1 MMCRAGAGGSL
12 EVPYIRKINDV
23 LEMHQAHWQR
33 NARALAAGNL
43 LINIGWN
50 ASFAFLP
57 LIVQSLGVERNL
69 ALWVGAMMFGYYGV
83 SCVFT
88 PVWGVLA
95 DHYGRRSMVLRAG
108 FGMAAGFGLL
118 SATSDP
124 LLFLIVLV
132 LTGLANGFVPAGQ
145 ALVATATPRQHVGG
159 ALALTQAGSSAGNL
173 LGPLVGAALL
183 AWLPTRLSLFAFTAA
198 MMCAAGMLALMQV
211 HEQHQRPAHALRID
225 LIADVRRLWA
235 VPELKLLYYLQ
246 MLFSFTVFGASTVV
260 SLYTMELIA
269 GEARFAGLTE
279 ACWVA
284 ATAVGFTLAGIVVLP
299 LWGRLLDH
307 MPSARVLGI
316 LLAGACL
323 TSALTPLSRDPLEL
337 TVARVLFASFVS
349 GLPPALIRMIKDRAP
364 QGMEARTLS
373 YGTSIQQLGSAVAPL
388 IAGLLTPWLGLSG
401 FFWMCSAMLI
411 VGWVLWRQY
420 PRASSA
426 RDETS

>member
-1 MMCRAGAGGSL
+1 MPQ
-12 EVPYIRKINDV
+12 V
-23 LEMHQAHWQR
+23 HWQR
-33 NARALAAGNL
+33 NARALATGNL

-95 DHYGRRSMVLRAG
+95 DHYGRKSMVLRAG

-118 SATSDP
+118 SAMSDP

-145 ALVATATPRQHVGG
+145 ALVATATPRQHIGG
-159 ALALTQAGSSAGNL
+159 ALALTQAGAAGGNL
-173 LGPLVGAALL
+173 IGPLAGAALL
-183 AWLPTRLSLFAFTAA
+183 VWLPTSQSLFSLTAA
-198 MMCAAGMLALMQV
+198 MMCAASV
-211 HEQHQRPAHALRID
+211 VVVWVVREQHERPAHALRID
-225 LIADVRRLWA
+225 LIADVSRLWP

-246 MLFSFTVFGASTVV
+246 VLFAFTAYGATTIV
-260 SLYTMELIA
+260 SLYTMELVA
-269 GEARFAGLTE
+269 AQSGVGSVTVESWL
-279 ACWVA
+279 A

-299 LWGRLLDH
+299 LWGRLLDR
-307 MPSARVLGI
+307 MSSERVLGI

-323 TSALTPLSRDPLEL
+323 ASFVTPLARDPLEL
-337 TVARVLFASFVS
+337 TLARVLFASFIS
-349 GLPPALIRMIKDRAP
+349 GLPPTLIRMIRDRAP
-364 QGMEARTLS
+364 QGMEARTLA
-373 YGTSIQQLGSAVAPL
+373 YGTSIQQMGSAVAPL
-388 IAGLLTPWLGLSG
+388 IAGLLAPYLGLRG

-411 VGWVLWRQY
+411 SGWMLWRKRD
-420 PRASSA
+420 RAGL
-426 RDETS
+426 